1 MMKKTIVVILLL
13 SSSLLAQRATFVEVI
28 SENMIKINY
37 KGTIQRVYLSG
48 IELFSK
54 ANKATNRISIDK
66 KEEFKKATLS
76 YISTHLKAGDE
87 ISYAVVYQNDK
98 GIKKIWLDNHDLN
111 YRIVRDGYALLDI
124 NDDVLPTMF
133 KMRMSKAMKY
143 AKDKKLGLW
152 AKDENNLVALVDK
165 TRHMCGW
172 GHQNNVAGITKEL
185 ILKEHRAALPKS
197 VRVKKDIYLALN

>member
-1 MMKKTIVVILLL
+1 MKKTILGILLL
-13 SSSLLAQRATFVEVI
+13 SSSLLAQRAVFVEVI

-54 ANKATNRISIDK
+54 ANNATNNISIDK

-87 ISYAVVYQNDK
+87 IRYAVVYQNDK
-98 GIKKIWLDNHDLN
+98 GIKKIWLDNNDLN
-111 YRIVRDGYALLDI
+111 YRMIRDGYALLDV
-124 NDDVLPTMF
+124 NDSFLPTMF

-152 AKDENNLVALVDK
+152 AKDENNFAALIDNSK
-165 TRHMCGW
+165 HMCGW
-172 GHQNNVAGITKEL
+172 NHQKNVAGITKES
-185 ILKEHRAALPKS
+185 ILKEHMAALPKS
-197 VRVKKDIYLALN
+197 VRVRKEIFLAMN